1 MLQILIN
8 ILLGALP
15 EVIFFSLY
23 LIFIKQLKTKK
34 ILLSIMIFI
43 SYIVCI
49 VLYRYVVINYI
60 IFIICVYI
68 ILKVLYRNEIKI
80 IDIFVFS
87 IAFFYVSF
95 ISWICY
101 FIIPNYYI
109 AWFPN
114 RILLFIPLFF
124 QDKLRKM
131 YEFYLCLWERN
142 DAIKKPIKS
151 ITTRNISL
159 FAINLFIFFANI
171 VCLYI
176 KLI

>member
-15 EVIFFSLY
+15 EIIFFSLY

-34 ILLSIMIFI
+34 IVLSIMIFI
-43 SYIVCI
+43 NYMVFII
-49 VLYRYVVINYI
+49 LKRYVVINYI
-60 IFIICVYI
+60 IFSACTYI
-68 ILKVLYRNEIKI
+68 ILKVLYKDQTKV

-87 IAFFYVSF
+87 VAFIYVSL
-95 ISWICY
+95 ISWLCY
-101 FIIPNYYI
+101 FIIPDYLVAFI
-109 AWFPN
+109 IN
-114 RILLFIPLFF
+114 RIVLFIPLVFRK
-124 QDKLRKM
+124 QLQKM
-131 YEFYLCLWERN
+131 YEFYRCLWERN
-142 DAIKKPIKS
+142 DEIRKPIKS

-176 KLI
+176 QPI